1 MTKFKAILLLSV
13 LPLSLPA
20 QTRGTGVSNYDY
32 SGNPYSVLNVP
43 GSGAWNVAAGGTIVG
58 CARFAG
64 SNVTLSVTDT
74 GGANSFVV
82 TNYAAVGGNTRVAMF
97 KAENTRAVAADVL
110 SIHFSSSTGYV
121 GGAAV
126 QYSGTAAAAYDSGST
141 GSANAG
147 TSVSTGTFSTTQGPE
162 IVVACGGDTS
172 AALSPGTLST
182 NPPTAMSAALSPV
195 PAGGTL
201 LIEDGNLFQK
211 ATGITAGMN
220 AAGGDQ
226 FGIVAGTFKS
236 SNTTSPPVLS
246 EAFSNVSGSIQ
257 GVSYIYAGGTATV
270 SFTVTNPNAAAS
282 LSGINFSDTLPAGM
296 VLANPVSSAG
306 SCPAGTV
313 AATAGGSTVSL
324 SGAALP
330 AAGSCTFSVNVTSA
344 TVSAEVN
351 TTGNVTSV
359 EGGNGGTATA
369 TLVVYG
375 APAIAISNIVISAV
389 DHASV
394 NVSWS
399 VNTTGYCQLQYGTS
413 SGVYQYSSGSQGS
426 DVVASHSCTM
436 SLGGLNPSTTY
447 YVMPTARPN
456 ANSSAGICYVGG
468 SCGSTEQSFTT
479 LPLPNP
485 HPAPPNPP
493 TVWTPTFPD
502 TSGYTI
508 VTMQADPVTGNC
520 EAAANVAKQTK
531 WTSAVTAGDSF
542 QQVINEI
549 WFDTII
555 EFPETLSCNIP
566 ASGSFH
572 TGVTLPAYSPSGGPN
587 DWVIIRTHANAAA
600 DFPPPG
606 VRTGP
611 QFAAKLA
618 TLVAQT
624 PGMPLTPGNGQQ
636 NFNGQI
642 FDCYMNGCNHFWVV
656 NIAMTHAFNS
666 TLYPPGVTDPPAFVH
681 YVRVQSPVGNTSV
694 DTCPSATTPCYTV
707 LDRVYAYGQPWPSRE
722 MGCFEPGGNYWAVM
736 NTYCTTNFWVPGVW
750 PAVSPVN
757 SSLNNA
763 VIDIP
768 NAFYQLNA
776 HDNTPLGI
784 VTASG
789 YSGTTSNLTPNAV
802 GTGSYTFT
810 TQTGLT
816 YKPGDLVE
824 AVSASA
830 SYAYMIGTVTS
841 YNASTGQMV
850 AAFTGA
856 SDAGATNPTWNIV
869 TPAIATFSGVSTYAG
884 KIYAWLSSAGLTIE
898 YQTAAGVSVACN
910 TGAGNTCNTVA
921 VATPANTDV
930 PASALGFFNGHFN
943 GSGSFVLDGSLGG
956 SVNPSIF
963 TQFRP
968 LGVYWQPGQYGLYD
982 NNYMVAI
989 GQTIYN
995 DTSGP
1000 AEDIAWTHNYLYFPR
1015 SKMQYSGQWDGYGYS
1030 FRNVIETKQQLR
1042 GLYQGN
1048 IIDGSASFQNPG
1060 NAIYIAGSW
1069 TGPWSTGTQ
1078 DINITSNIF
1087 KHISTGFQMAGGGTS
1102 PTDPPAATRVGI
1114 TNNLFLDLNRDL
1126 YNNVGFGL
1134 ASGSFSLYPMASD
1147 VNFSNNTVGLTLG
1160 SGPSLLEFGGA
1171 DQTTVMGEGL
1181 LYSNN
1186 VVLTSLGGLDVMMSI
1201 DGGQNSSYSNFP
1213 TNPTVAAGVNP
1224 PSPPGTWAAALNTDF
1239 IHVGNTISP
1248 SWSIGHNVIIGAKN
1262 NRGLPAGT
1270 WVDLTPAQINSSI
1283 LQMWPSSD
1291 RTSVFPC
1298 SSSDAHGAGVTTL
1311 AGRLSAVGW
1320 SPTMDLAS
1328 GNPKPYTIVPSI
1340 YNPGNI
1346 GANVTLVNQAAGVVE
1361 GISLN
1366 KGPGFLQFS
1375 YIAPDT
1381 RACSVDISPDG
1392 MAWSRMT
1399 DTGGSFSRS
1408 LTFTGLTPNTPYQ
1421 YRIMCY
1427 FDQSAAYEF
1436 LPSEITS
1443 GTIVTSVGT
1452 PRVVFQN
1459 FKLPAGAT
1467 KAVFDFT
1474 GADGSQVSQ
1483 TCLSSPCSVNLDV
1496 GTWTRTLTFETNS
1509 SSIVGVKSTTNIAV
1523 Q

>member
-344 TVSAEVN
+344 TVGAEVN

-468 SCGSTEQSFTT
+468 SCGSAEQSFTT

-606 VRTGP
+606 VRAGP

-784 VTASG
+784 VTAPG

-802 GTGSYTFT
+802 GTGIYTFT
-810 TQTGLT
+810 TQTGLA

-856 SDAGATNPTWNIV
+856 NDAGATNPTWNLV
-869 TPAIATFSGVSTYAG
+869 TPATATFTGVSAYSG

-898 YQTAAGVSVACN
+898 YQQAPGVSVVCN
-910 TGAGNTCNTVA
+910 AGAGNTCNTVA

-956 SVNPSIF
+956 NANPSIF

-1030 FRNVIETKQQLR
+1030 FRNVIETKQELR

-1048 IIDGSASFQNPG
+1048 IVDGSASFQNPG

-1087 KHISTGFQMAGGGTS
+1087 KHISTGFQMAGGGTT

-1298 SSSDAHGAGVTTL
+1298 SSSDAHCAGVTTL

>member
-1 MTKFKAILLLSV
+1 MTSKATLLLSV
-13 LPLSLPA
+13 LPFSLLA

-32 SGNPYSVLNVP
+32 SGTGYSALNVP
-43 GSGAWNVAAGGTIVG
+43 GTGTWSVAAGGTIVG

-64 SNVTLSVTDT
+64 SGVTITVTDN

-82 TNYAAVGGNTRVAMF
+82 TNYAAVGLNTRVAMF

-110 SIHFSSSTGYV
+110 TIHFSPSTGYV
-121 GGAAV
+121 AGAAV
-126 QYSGTAAAAYDSGST
+126 QYSGTAPAAYDSGST
-141 GSANAG
+141 GSTNIG
-147 TSVSTGTFSTTQGPE
+147 TLVSTGTFSTTQGPE
-162 IVVACGGDTS
+162 IAVACGADTS
-172 AALSPGTLST
+172 AALSPGALST
-182 NPPTAMSAALSPV
+182 NPPTVMSAALTPV
-195 PAGGTL
+195 PAAGTL
-201 LIEDGNLFQK
+201 LIEDGNLFQT
-211 ATGITAGMN
+211 ATGLTAAVN
-220 AAGGDQ
+220 AAGGDV
-226 FGIVAGTFKS
+226 FGIVAGTFRS
-236 SNTTSPPVLS
+236 SNTTSPPVVS
-246 EAFSNVSGSIQ
+246 QAFSNVSGSIQ
-257 GVSYIYAGGTATV
+257 GVPYIYAGGTATI
-270 SFTVTNPNAAAS
+270 SFTVTNTNAAAS
-282 LSGINFSDTLPAGM
+282 LSGINFSDTLPAGL
-296 VLANPVSSAG
+296 VVANPVSASG
-306 SCPAGTV
+306 SCPGGTV
-313 AATAGGSTVSL
+313 DAVAGSSTISL
-324 SGAALP
+324 SNAAIP
-330 AAGSCTFSVNVTSA
+330 ASSSCTFSVNVTSA
-344 TVSAEVN
+344 TVGTGVN

-359 EGGNGGTATA
+359 ESRNGGTATA

-375 APAIAISNIVISAV
+375 APAITVSNIVVAAV

-436 SLGGLNPSTTY
+436 SLGGLTPSTTY
-447 YVMPTARPN
+447 YVMPSARPG

-468 SCGSTEQSFTT
+468 SCGSVEQSFTT
-479 LPLPNP
+479 LPVPNP
-485 HPAPPNPP
+485 HPAPPNLP

-502 TSGYTI
+502 TSGYTT
-508 VTMQADPVTGNC
+508 VTMKADPVTGNC
-520 EAAANVAKQTK
+520 EAAANVAKQSK
-531 WTSAVTAGDSF
+531 WSSAVTAGDSF
-542 QQVINEI
+542 QKVVNEI

-555 EFPETLSCNIP
+555 EFPEALSCNIP
-566 ASGSFH
+566 ASGGFN
-572 TGVTLPAYSPSGGPN
+572 TGVGLPAYSPAGGPN
-587 DWVIIRTHANAAA
+587 DWVIIRTHANAAS

-611 QFAAKLA
+611 QFAPRLA

-642 FDCYMNGCNHFWVV
+642 FDCYVNGCNHFWIV

-681 YVRVQSPVGNTSV
+681 YVRFQSPVGNTSV
-694 DTCPSATTPCYTV
+694 DTCPSTTTPCYTV
-707 LDRVYAYGQPWPSRE
+707 IDRVYAYGQPWPSRE
-722 MGCFEPGGNYWAVM
+722 MGCFEPGGNYWAVI

-750 PAVSPVN
+750 PGVSPVN

-784 VTASG
+784 VTAPG
-789 YSGTTSNLTPNAV
+789 YSGTTSNLTPNVV

-810 TQTGLT
+810 TQTGLA

-830 SYAYMIGTVTS
+830 FYAFMIGTVTS

-850 AAFTGA
+850 AGFTGA
-856 SDAGATNPTWNIV
+856 NDTGATNPAWNIV
-869 TPAIATFSGVSTYAG
+869 TPATATFSGVSAYTG
-884 KIYAWLSSAGLTIE
+884 KLYAWLSSAGLTIE
-898 YQTAAGVSVACN
+898 YQQATGVSVACN
-910 TGAGNTCNTVA
+910 AGAGNTCNTVA
-921 VATPANTDV
+921 VAAPAFTDV
-930 PASALGFFNGHFN
+930 PASALFFFNGHFN
-943 GSGSFVLDGSLGG
+943 GSGSFVLDGSIGG
-956 SVNPSIF
+956 NANPSIF

-1048 IIDGSASFQNPG
+1048 IVDGSASFQNPG

-1069 TGPWSTGTQ
+1069 TGKYSTGTQ
-1078 DINITSNIF
+1078 DINITGNIF
-1087 KHISTGFQMAGGGTS
+1087 RHISTGFQMAGGGTS
-1102 PTDPPAATRVGI
+1102 PTDPPAATRVAI

-1126 YNNVGFGL
+1126 YNDVGFGL

-1160 SGPSLLEFGGA
+1160 SGPALLEFGGA

-1186 VVLTSLGGLDVMMSI
+1186 VVLTSLGGLDVIMSI
-1201 DGGQNSSYSNFP
+1201 DGGQNPGYSNFP
-1213 TNPTVAAGVNP
+1213 TNPTVAAAVNP
-1224 PSPPGTWAAALNTDF
+1224 PSPPGTWAAALNSDF
-1239 IHVGNTISP
+1239 IHLGTTISP
-1248 SWSIGHNVIIGAKN
+1248 SWSIGHNVIVGAKN
-1262 NRGLPAGT
+1262 NRGLPPGQ
-1270 WVDLTPAQINSSI
+1270 WVDLTRAQISSSI
-1283 LQMWPSSD
+1283 QAMWPAAD
-1291 RTSVFPC
+1291 TTSVFPC
-1298 SSSDAHGAGVTTL
+1298 SGSDTRCAGGTTL
-1311 AGRLSAVGW
+1311 ASRLSAVGW
-1320 SPTMDLAS
+1320 SPAMDLTA
-1328 GNPKPYTIVPSI
+1328 GNPKPYTIVPSV

-1346 GANVTLVNQAAGVVE
+1346 GANVTLVNQAAGVVQ

-1392 MAWSRMT
+1392 TTWSRMT
-1399 DTGGSFSRS
+1399 DSGGSFSRS

-1427 FDQSAAYEF
+1427 FEQSAAYEF

-1443 GTIVTSVGT
+1443 GTIITSIGT

-1459 FKLPAGAT
+1459 FTLPAAAS
-1467 KAVFDFT
+1467 KAVFDFA
-1474 GADGSQVSQ
+1474 GPDGSHVVQ
-1483 TCLSSPCSVNLDV
+1483 TCFSSPCSVNLDA

-1509 SSIVGVKSTTNIAV
+1509 AAIVGARSVTAITV